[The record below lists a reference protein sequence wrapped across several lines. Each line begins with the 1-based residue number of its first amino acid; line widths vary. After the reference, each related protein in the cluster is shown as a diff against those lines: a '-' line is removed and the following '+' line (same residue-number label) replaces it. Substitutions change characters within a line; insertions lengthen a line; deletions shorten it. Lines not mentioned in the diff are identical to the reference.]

1 LYPLN
6 DSLNVL
12 ISNYKRSIVMLS
24 SWTLLCAV
32 LTVILLWDLL
42 FSSGLL
48 YSRDFIFPYDLSTYT
63 DSLSTW
69 NDLQSQRNLEI
80 NKIPIFSLL
89 VATSGIFGSEAVVK
103 MLLAAAVF
111 LTSFMPFFSIFLLL
125 RDRIKSISKL
135 YLVCAIPSILYL
147 LNPWV
152 VDKISNHIFM
162 VFGMALTPLILITY
176 AKMLD
181 KGANL
186 SRIFLSA
193 ILFSVFC
200 MLTTHG
206 IFYVAPILLF
216 ESIFYLIV
224 VKHNDKK
231 RVLFSSALFFAFFIT
246 LSSYWILPIAYESIA
261 TRSGIKPSYE
271 FSIMEVDRLSQ
282 LNTPSNVF
290 QMIGGGGWEPVLQFQ
305 DLNFSYIIFLIPIFS
320 FTALLFFPRNVF
332 VLFLGTLFVI
342 LFPIALGTNSPIP
355 IYDWL
360 LPLPVIGNIAWIYR
374 DPSRIIQFLILI
386 YSLLLAFTLYGFAT
400 GKGVNYLKKFG
411 RVIFLQ
417 KERNRKNKNNII
429 ITIFG
434 LLVLGVIISS
444 PAALTFFNGAGNRL
458 YATQVPSE
466 FGKVA
471 AFLDADKDNFRILW
485 VPYRDYFH
493 YDWNDK
499 GDDEVAGNVYSIS
512 SPKPTYGASTAS
524 GANSTNFMRY
534 IYDELLL
541 GYTTKEIGKLLSLYN
556 VKYIIVFSGL
566 QEPQDIEVET
576 ILQVLS
582 SQKDMKQ
589 VSQFGPFH
597 IFENNDYYIGQQQR
611 RATTS
616 FISFANATDNSQ
628 ASVDQSGIYG
638 RTSLDISPGSFQE
651 MFLIPNSDVLVEK
664 SANGA
669 KGSLLK
675 WETTLN
681 QLQERYGLRLDL
693 ANGRDVNAEAFDELK
708 IKILPEKSNSGTMLS
723 VTVYTNASE
732 FFFNRYNI
740 ALGEW
745 NEYSF
750 DMRAA
755 KLAAL
760 SNGEDLNLNNVT
772 GIGLSI
778 FSKYYNVNNPI
789 NTFYIKGIS
798 LVDSD
803 QTYGAYDLNQI
814 TKNWPKTTDKHQAN
828 AAILE
833 LSPQQQKSPSNH
845 HLEVKATEPYILAFA
860 EAYDPLW
867 VAKVKKHDGTTIAEY
882 KSVPL
887 YNVING
893 FQIDKTGEYQI
904 EIVYKPQQW
913 LYRGAIVSVSTL
925 FITLAC
931 LILLQRRRSRRRI
944 VEVSRMKE
952 VVGSS
957 HLYTQT
963 NAGILDQDD
972 RIITSNCKDI
982 SKNPVEQ
989 NPLEKINLFG
999 YRILIG
1005 STMILLLVT
1014 AIILTAIGSN
1024 TIIKENTAILAY
1036 YFLTAGVIWM
1046 LGSHIMKKYYHRR

>member
-1 LYPLN
+1 
-6 DSLNVL
+6 
-12 ISNYKRSIVMLS
+12 MLS
-24 SWTLLCAV
+24 SWTLVCAV

-42 FSSGLL
+42 LGSGVL
-48 YSRDFIFPYDLSTYT
+48 YSRDFIFPYDLSSYT
-63 DSLSTW
+63 HLLSTW

-89 VATSGIFGSEAVVK
+89 VATSSIFGSEGVVK

-111 LTSFMPFFSIFLLL
+111 LTSFIPFFSIFLLL
-125 RDRIKSISKL
+125 RDQMKSMSKL

-176 AKMLD
+176 TKMLD

-186 SRIFLSA
+186 LRIFLLA
-193 ILFSVFC
+193 LLFSTFS
-200 MLTTHG
+200 MLSTHN
-206 IFYVAPILLF
+206 IFYVAPILVF
-216 ESIFYLIV
+216 ETIFYLIF
-224 VKHNDKK
+224 VKRNDKK
-231 RVLFSSALFFAFFIT
+231 RVLFSSALFFAFFIA
-246 LSSYWILPIAYESIA
+246 LSSYWILPIAFESLA
-261 TRSGIKPSYE
+261 TPSGIKPSYD

-290 QMIGGGGWEPVLQFQ
+290 QMIGGGGWNQVLQFQ
-305 DLNFSYIIFLIPIFS
+305 DLNFSYIIVFLIPIFS
-320 FTALLFFPRNVF
+320 FIALLFFPRDLF

-342 LFPIALGTNSPIP
+342 LFPLALGTNSPIP

-360 LPLPVIGNIAWIYR
+360 LALPFIGDIAWMYR

-400 GKGVNYLKKFG
+400 EKGVNYLKKFG

-417 KERNRKNKNNII
+417 IERNRKNKNNIVI
-429 ITIFG
+429 SIFG

-444 PAALTFFNGAGNRL
+444 PATLTFFNDAGNRL
-458 YATQVPSE
+458 YATQIPSE
-466 FGKVA
+466 FEKVA
-471 AFLDADKDNFRILW
+471 AFLGADKDNFKVLW
-485 VPYRDYFH
+485 LPYRDYFY

-499 GDDEVAGNVYSIS
+499 GDDEVTGNVYSIS
-512 SPKPTYGASTAS
+512 SPKSTYGASTVS

-541 GYTTKEIGKLLSLYN
+541 GYTTKEIGNLLSLYN
-556 VKYIIVFSGL
+556 VKYIIVFSDL
-566 QEPQDIEVET
+566 QEPQDIEAET

-582 SQKDMKQ
+582 SQKDVKQ
-589 VSQFGPFH
+589 VSQFGSFH
-597 IFENNDYYIGQQQR
+597 IFENHDYYIGQQQR
-611 RATTS
+611 QATTS
-616 FISFANATDNSQ
+616 FISFANATGNNSE
-628 ASVDQSGIYG
+628 ASLNQSGVHG
-638 RTSLDISPGSFQE
+638 RTSLDIMDISAGSFPE
-651 MFLIPNSDVLVEK
+651 IFAFPNSDFIVEK
-664 SANGA
+664 GANGA

-681 QLQERYGLRLDL
+681 QFQERYGLTLDL
-693 ANGRDVNAEAFDELK
+693 ANGRNVDAEPFDELK
-708 IKILPEKSNSGTMLS
+708 IEILPEKSNSGTMIS
-723 VTVYTNASE
+723 VILYTNTSE
-732 FFFNRYNI
+732 FFFNRYNL

-750 DMRAA
+750 DVRAA

-760 SNGEDLNLNNVT
+760 ANGEDLNLHNVT

-778 FSKYYNVNNPI
+778 FSNYYNVSNPT
-789 NTFYIKGIS
+789 NTFYVKRVS

-803 QTYGAYDLNQI
+803 QTYGSYDLDQI
-814 TKNWPKTTDKHQAN
+814 TNNWPKTIDKHQTN

-845 HLEVKATEPYILAFA
+845 HLKVKATDPYILAFA
-860 EAYDPLW
+860 EAYDPFW
-867 VAKVKKHDGTTIAEY
+867 VAKVKKPDGITIAEY

-887 YNVING
+887 YNVINS

-904 EIVYKPQQW
+904 EIVYEPQQW
-913 LYRGAIVSVSTL
+913 FYAGAIVSISTL
-925 FITLAC
+925 VVTLAYM
-931 LILLQRRRSRRRI
+931 ILLQRRRSRRRI
-944 VEVSRMKE
+944 VDFYR
-952 VVGSS
+952 
-957 HLYTQT
+957 QT
-963 NAGILDQDD
+963 KVGILDQDD
-972 RIITSNCKDI
+972 GIITSNCKDVG
-982 SKNPVEQ
+982 KNLVEQ
-989 NPLEKINLFG
+989 SPVEKINLFG

-1005 STMILLLVT
+1005 GTVILLVVT
-1014 AIILTAIGSN
+1014 AIILTAIGSSSSI
-1024 TIIKENTAILAY
+1024 TENTAILAY

-1046 LGSHIMKKYYHRR
+1046 LGLHISKKYYHRR